1 MGRSPITALGEFIM
15 GGEFSAADALIV
27 FDNQQRTQGLTIE
40 SISCSGV
47 GSCLGTTFIAGR
59 NVFIANVECAPG
71 ACQGCRLKADENLEE
86 MICAKPLEC
95 MAQTKTILN
104 PANGFYFACSAE
116 ESCSMSTFRIE
127 ISNDVTD
134 ISFYYFSFV

>member
-1 MGRSPITALGEFIM
+1 MGV
-15 GGEFSAADALIV
+15 D
-27 FDNQQRTQGLTIE
+27 
-40 SISCSGV
+40 
-47 GSCLGTTFIAGR
+47 
-59 NVFIANVECAPG
+59 G
-71 ACQGCRLKADENLEE
+71 ACDGAMFDFIGNVVLSRCNCGPSCYRAFGLGKCFENLEE